1 MSGDNILVLDI
12 GSSALK
18 AAVFDPSGAPMALAE
33 TAYGVATS
41 PERHP
46 PNEWW
51 WATVAVANSVRHAG
65 VGAIVLTGMMENLI
79 PVDAAGEPLGDAI
92 LYPDGCG
99 APFLARARDRLDAA
113 DATQLCGNAP
123 EPLMTGF
130 KLMWLREHDRERFD
144 AARHF
149 LPGARD
155 FIAMKLTGMA
165 VTDPVC
171 AATTGLMDIETRDW
185 SAPLLAIT
193 AVDRDRLPVIRP
205 AADII
210 GRLGGR
216 VAAELGLP
224 TGTPVINGCG
234 DAGATTLGGGGDEP
248 GDASL
253 YIGTSGWVARIGER
267 GALGESSPFY
277 RLPHP
282 IGDGIIEI
290 APILSA
296 GAAANWVRG
305 ALGLEME
312 AAEALAATADVA
324 PGNAVFLPYLT
335 GERSPFLDLEVRGA
349 FLGLSA
355 SDGAGELYYAALEG
369 VALAIDANLRAMGGA
384 TGRVTLSGGGALSL
398 VWRQIIADIVGAPV
412 EIAADPVSA
421 TSFGA
426 FRIAQQA
433 LGLKPV
439 DTSFSVAARPRTER
453 GERIKGLKQRFSL
466 ATDLVRRFA

>member
-1 MSGDNILVLDI
+1 MSGGNILVLDV

-18 AAVFDPSGAPMALAE
+18 AAVFDSSGNLVAGSE
-33 TAYGVATS
+33 GSYGTGTS

-51 WATVAVANSVRHAG
+51 WATVAAVNGLKHADI
-65 VGAIVLTGMMENLI
+65 GAIVLTGMMENLI
-79 PVDAAGEPLGDAI
+79 PIDAAGEPLGEAI

-99 APFLARARDRLDAA
+99 APFLAKARDQLEDI
-113 DATQLCGNAP
+113 DATLICGNAP

-130 KLMWLREHDRERFD
+130 KLMWLRSHDRERFD
-144 AARHF
+144 AARWF

-155 FIAMKLTGMA
+155 FIALRLTGTA

-171 AATTGLMDIETRDW
+171 AATTGLMDIEARDW
-185 SAPLLAIT
+185 SEPLLAI
-193 AVDRDRLPVIRP
+193 AGIERDRLPTIRP
-205 AADII
+205 ATDII
-210 GRLGGR
+210 GRLDER
-216 VAAELGLP
+216 VAEELGLAP
-224 TGTPVINGCG
+224 GTPVINGCG
-234 DAGATTLGGGGDEP
+234 DAGATTLGGGADTP

-253 YIGTSGWVARIGER
+253 YIGTSGWVARI
-267 GALGESSPFY
+267 AESSVLEEGSPFY

-282 IGDGIIEI
+282 LADNIIEI

-296 GAAANWVRG
+296 GAAANWARG

-312 AAEALAATADVA
+312 AAEKLAAQADSA
-324 PGNAVFLPYLT
+324 PGNAVFLPYLN

-349 FLGLSA
+349 FLGLDA
-355 SDGAGELYYAALEG
+355 DDGPGELYYAALEG
-369 VALAIDANLRAMGGA
+369 VALAIDANLRIMGGA
-384 TGRVTLSGGGALSL
+384 GGRMTLSGGGALSP
-398 VWRQIIADIVGAPV
+398 VWRSIIADIVGSSI

-426 FRIAQQA
+426 FRIAQHA
-433 LGLKPV
+433 LGLKPS
-439 DTSFSVAARPRTER
+439 DTSFSVAAKPRRER
-453 GERIKGLKQRFSL
+453 EARVRALKQRFAL